1 MLSFFVMRYRE
12 VKGHWPLM
20 KAKASAVTVNPKADD
35 QSSGRQVS
43 REVSKGGEVADEITR
58 VSV

>member
-1 MLSFFVMRYRE
+1 M
-12 VKGHWPLM
+12 M
-20 KAKASAVTVNPKADD
+20 KAKAAAVSVDPKADD

-58 VSV
+58 VAV